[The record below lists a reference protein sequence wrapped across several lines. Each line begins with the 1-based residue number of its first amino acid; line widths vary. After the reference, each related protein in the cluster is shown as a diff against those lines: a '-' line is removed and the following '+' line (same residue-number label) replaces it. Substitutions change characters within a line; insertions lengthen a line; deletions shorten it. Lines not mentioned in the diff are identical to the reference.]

1 MARMTNRKR
10 ILLLAAALSVAGCT
24 KPKPSA
30 IGPNSVFI
38 NQPDGRALIYNPDNG
53 ATEMEPNRD
62 AAWAKMPNQ
71 LDALREVNPRDPQIP
86 DMPCPACPKK
96 P

>member
-1 MARMTNRKR
+1 MKTRKH
-10 ILLLAAALSVAGCT
+10 ILLIGAALVAGACS
-24 KPKPSA
+24 KHAKPSA

-62 AAWAKMPNQ
+62 AAIAKLP
-71 LDALREVNPRDPQIP
+71 LSLTREVNPKDPQIP
-86 DMPCPACPKK
+86 NR
-96 P
+96 